1 MVEDRDE
8 VPRCLVFIAIFN
20 RDRPG
25 VMGVRGKR
33 GAKGAN
39 MKVQPVDNF
48 SGSKDLVEPA
58 ASAACDPVVA
68 TSIGEGGNGV
78 NDIELVGPVRPRG
91 HRQRGEPRK
100 HRGKRLL
107 AMQLVQRSQPEQMG
121 GEPEGPMPHRSR
133 RRGAVVPSETMAQ
146 LRGLALS
153 KAMDR
158 LGLYHARDREYL
170 PAKDSKSVRVH
181 VSVEA
186 TVVELIITGQTW
198 FDTRA
203 AKGGRGCVDLA
214 MHLLQV
220 DFVQAVAMLTAQG
233 SSSTSKQGSAQ

>member
-1 MVEDRDE
+1 ME
-8 VPRCLVFIAIFN
+8 
-20 RDRPG
+20 
-25 VMGVRGKR
+25 
-33 GAKGAN
+33 
-39 MKVQPVDNF
+39 VQPVDNF
-48 SGSKDLVEPA
+48 SGSKDLVEPVASTACA
-58 ASAACDPVVA
+58 ATVA
-68 TSIGEGGNGV
+68 TPMGGGPSV
-78 NDIELVGPVRPRG
+78 GDHADLVGPVRPRG

-107 AMQLVQRSQPEQMG
+107 AMRLIQPSQSLELN
-121 GEPEGPMPHRSR
+121 GELELEKGKGTMPTRSR
-133 RRGAVVPSETMAQ
+133 KRGALVPSETMAT

-158 LGLYHARDREYL
+158 LGLYHARDREYV

-181 VSVEA
+181 VSVES
-186 TVVELIITGQTW
+186 TVVELIITGQVW

-214 MHLLQV
+214 MHLLQL

-233 SSSTSKQGSAQ
+233 SSSTSKQGSAP